1 MRSALRTL
9 LTSLAIL
16 LLHNSIAQPIIE
28 RNNTQSWY
36 GRVNGWHTSRSLL
49 KQELDLMQECGVSGY
64 MIELAGWGHDVGEA
78 WNEEWINTIKKEY
91 RHILRQCRKRDL
103 WLFVSIINDN
113 MGRGKYGDR
122 GPSLEVVYDYA
133 QQLISIIKRFGS
145 RNVMVQPVAETQTSA
160 GERFEREALTQLS
173 DFILVYNG
181 DGGSPKR
188 LLEGFDFRAIH
199 PSHITSSLPS
209 DALIISDHG
218 LIIRELSADGGLQSA
233 GDPEKVKRWA
243 EHLHKEGVPV
253 VGYYAFLY
261 NGFDPATIRAL
272 GCWDK

>member
-1 MRSALRTL
+1 MCSALRIL

-16 LLHNSIAQPIIE
+16 LLHSSIAQPTIK

-145 RNVMVQPVAETQTSA
+145 RNATCRRDTNLGRQT
-160 GERFEREALTQLS
+160 L
-173 DFILVYNG
+173 
-181 DGGSPKR
+181 
-188 LLEGFDFRAIH
+188 
-199 PSHITSSLPS
+199 
-209 DALIISDHG
+209 
-218 LIIRELSADGGLQSA
+218 
-233 GDPEKVKRWA
+233 
-243 EHLHKEGVPV
+243 
-253 VGYYAFLY
+253 
-261 NGFDPATIRAL
+261 
-272 GCWDK
+272 